1 MKKIYNSL
9 LLLFLIGNS
18 FGQQLNS
25 EPLIIGKKE
34 TLFSTVL
41 NEKRTLNIYLPEN
54 YDSTKSYPVIYLLDG
69 TFNEDFIHIA
79 GLVQYFNLQ
88 FKMPETIVV
97 GIANI
102 DRKRDFTFHTDS
114 EDLKKSYPTTGHSR
128 AFIQFI
134 EQELQP
140 YITKQLNTN
149 NTRYLIG
156 QSLGGLLATE
166 ILLKNPELFSHYLI
180 VSPSL
185 WWDNQSLLK
194 QAPGLLSKQT
204 DEKRYVYLSVGGKEH
219 IIMRKDAKKLQSTIK
234 KSTAKNTQLFF
245 NFMKQ
250 ESHATILHRS
260 IYDAFLNLF
269 PPVE

>member
-1 MKKIYNSL
+1 MKKICNTL

-18 FGQQLNS
+18 YGQQS
-25 EPLIIGKKE
+25 ELLIIGKKE
-34 TLFSTVL
+34 TLHSTVL
-41 NEKRTLNIYLPEN
+41 NEERILNIYLPEN
-54 YDSTKSYPVIYLLDG
+54 YSTTKSYPVIYLLDG
-69 TFNEDFIHIA
+69 TFNEDFIHIS

-97 GIANI
+97 GIANV

-114 EDLKKSYPTTGHSR
+114 EDLKKSYPTTGNSE
-128 AFIQFI
+128 AFIRFI
-134 EQELQP
+134 EQELKP
-140 YITKQLNTN
+140 YITQHFNTN
-149 NTRYLIG
+149 DTNYLIG

-166 ILLKNPELFSHYLI
+166 ILLKKPELFSHYLI

-185 WWDNQSLLK
+185 WWDDQSLLK
-194 QAPGLLSKQT
+194 QAPGLLDKQT

-219 IIMRKDAKKLQSTIK
+219 IIMQKDAKKLQSIIK

-245 NFMKQ
+245 NLMK
-250 ESHATILHRS
+250 EENHGTILHRS

-269 PPVE
+269 PYSE